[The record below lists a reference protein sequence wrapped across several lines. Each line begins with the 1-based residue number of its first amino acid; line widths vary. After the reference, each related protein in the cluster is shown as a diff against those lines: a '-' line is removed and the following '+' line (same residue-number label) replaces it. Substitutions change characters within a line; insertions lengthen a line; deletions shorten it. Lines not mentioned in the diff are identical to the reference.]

1 MADSD
6 WPAVAGT
13 AASSPADHR
22 AASRSAAPRAL
33 SVRARGARF
42 GGWLFVLPALTA
54 YAAFVLWPIGQTIRY
69 SFYNWDGIL
78 PGQWAGLANYQ
89 AVFTNPQLLGTLGHA
104 GELILFFSAI
114 PVLLGLAVA
123 AVMRRVATRRISSTA
138 RVVLFLPQVVPLV
151 AAGIAWNWMLS
162 STGVVNQ
169 ILSAVGLSRLGR
181 AWLGDFG
188 TALPAVGVIGAWVL
202 LGLCTVLLL
211 TGMTKIDPTLYEAA
225 QIDGAGPVREF
236 FAITLPGLRNEIAVC
251 VTVTVIAA
259 LSAFDIVFISTH
271 GGPGNTTMV
280 PGLEIYQLAFF
291 NREIGLASALAFVLM
306 VLVLICILPVQLLSR
321 RTGQS

>member
-1 MADSD
+1 MT
-6 WPAVAGT
+6 GT
-13 AASSPADHR
+13 TAPSPGHYR
-22 AASRSAAPRAL
+22 AASRSAAPRAPYP
-33 SVRARGARF
+33 RARGARL
-42 GGWLFVLPALTA
+42 GGWLFVLPALAA

-78 PGQWAGLANYQ
+78 PGRWAGLANYQ
-89 AVFTNPQLLGTLGHA
+89 AVFTDPQLLGTLGHA
-104 GELILFFSAI
+104 GELILFFSII

-123 AVMRRVATRRISSTA
+123 TVMRRVASRRISSAA

-162 STGVVNQ
+162 SSGVVNQ
-169 ILSAVGLSRLGR
+169 ILSAVGLPGLRR
-181 AWLGDFG
+181 PWLGDFG

-202 LGLCTVLLL
+202 LGLCTVLLV
-211 TGMTKIDPTLYEAA
+211 TGMTKIDRALYEAA

-259 LSAFDIVFISTH
+259 LSAFDIIFIATH

-291 NREIGLASALAFVLM
+291 NRQIGLASALALVLM
-306 VLVLICILPVQLLSR
+306 VLVLICVLPVQLLSR
-321 RTGQS
+321 RSGQS

>member
-1 MADSD
+1 M
-6 WPAVAGT
+6 
-13 AASSPADHR
+13 
-22 AASRSAAPRAL
+22 
-33 SVRARGARF
+33 RARGARL

-54 YAAFVLWPIGQTIRY
+54 YATFVLWPIGQTIRY
-69 SFYNWDGIL
+69 SFYRWDGIL
-78 PGQWAGLANYQ
+78 PGQWAGLANYR
-89 AVFTNPQLLGTLGHA
+89 AVFTDPQLLATLGHA
-104 GELILFFSAI
+104 VELILFFSAI
-114 PVLLGLAVA
+114 PVLFGLAVA
-123 AVMRRVATRRISSTA
+123 AVMRRVATRRISSAA

-162 STGVVNQ
+162 SSGVVNQ
-169 ILSAVGLSRLGR
+169 ILSAAGLSAWGR
-181 AWLGDFG
+181 AWLGDFS

-211 TGMTKIDPTLYEAA
+211 TGMTKIDRTLYEAA

-236 FAITLPGLRNEIAVC
+236 FAITLPSLRNEIAVC

-321 RTGQS
+321 RSGQS

>member
-1 MADSD
+1 MAHSD
-6 WPAVAGT
+6 WPALAGT
-13 AASSPADHR
+13 VASPPGEDR
-22 AASRSAAPRAL
+22 TGSRRAAPRPLTAR
-33 SVRARGARF
+33 VRGARL
-42 GGWLFVLPALTA
+42 GGWLFVLPALAA
-54 YAAFVLWPIGQTIRY
+54 YAAFVLWPISQTIRY
-69 SFYNWDGIL
+69 SFYSWDGIL
-78 PGQWAGLANYQ
+78 PGHWVGLANFRT
-89 AVFTNPQLLGTLGHA
+89 VFTDPQLLGTLGHA

-123 AVMRRVATRRISSTA
+123 AVMRRVATRRISSAA

-162 STGVVNQ
+162 SSGVVNE
-169 ILSAVGLSRLGR
+169 ILSAVGLSGLGR

-211 TGMTKIDPTLYEAA
+211 TGMSKIDHTLYEAA

-236 FAITLPGLRNEIAVC
+236 FAITLPSLRNEIAVC

-271 GGPGNTTMV
+271 GGPGDTTMV

-306 VLVLICILPVQLLSR
+306 VLVLVCILPVQLLSR

>member
-1 MADSD
+1 MARN
-6 WPAVAGT
+6 T
-13 AASSPADHR
+13 ASSRGDYR
-22 AASRSAAPRAL
+22 AASRNVVPRAL
-33 SVRARGARF
+33 LARARGTRL

-54 YAAFVLWPIGQTIRY
+54 YAAFVLWPISQTIRY
-69 SFYNWDGIL
+69 SFYRWDGIL
-78 PGQWAGLANYQ
+78 PGHWVGLANYQ
-89 AVFTNPQLLGTLGHA
+89 AVFTDPQLLGTLGHA
-104 GELILFFSAI
+104 GELILFFSGI

-123 AVMRRVATRRISSTA
+123 AVMRRVASPRIGSAA

-162 STGVVNQ
+162 SSGVANQ
-169 ILSAVGLSRLGR
+169 ILSAARLSGLRR

-291 NREIGLASALAFVLM
+291 NREIGLASALALVLM

-321 RTGQS
+321 KTGQS